1 RDGGVHAMGSLSQ
14 QNRRRRTNGA
24 DPARGRCTWALALG
38 MVAAFLFP
46 QVVHAQADPAQYIR
60 NRSFSIP
67 FSATPG
73 ARPIKEVRLYA
84 SEGPGSVW
92 KIEGNALPSDKMFR
106 FTAPRDGLYWFTV
119 QTIDVDNRAYPA
131 RLDQAEV
138 LQKVIVDTRPPSVS
152 LRQLPARSD
161 GISIEWVARDENLDV
176 NTLVL
181 EFRTPGG
188 QWQLVNCE
196 KAESGQVSWNPRG
209 NGPFEVRMQVRDRA
223 GNLGQDVRTV
233 SLGGGTGGASAGDYN
248 DNGSGGGSNLLPK
261 IVNSRRISLNYEIR
275 QKGKS
280 GISVVDL
287 YIFDYANRKWDK
299 YEQSLPEKGPFTVEV
314 AKEGTWG
321 FTLIAHSG
329 VGLGDPPPRATDI
342 PQVSIEVDET
352 KPDVKIDIPPV
363 VGTGVET
370 GYLTINWK
378 ATDNKPLGRQP
389 ITISYAEKADGPW
402 QPIKANLE
410 NIGRYVWPMPD
421 GLPFQFY
428 VKVECTDRAGN
439 VGSAITQ
446 ETVKV
451 DLVVPKISIS
461 AIDVISADK
470 ASGGTNGKQN
480 DYNDR

>member
-1 RDGGVHAMGSLSQ
+1 MASLSQ
-14 QNRRRRTNGA
+14 DEGSRRMSGA
-24 DPARGRCTWALALG
+24 KCARGCSSWSLACGLLALT
-38 MVAAFLFP
+38 LIP
-46 QVVHAQADPAQYIR
+46 QVVLAQADAPQYIR
-60 NRSFSIP
+60 NRSFTIP

-73 ARPIKEVRLYA
+73 ARPIKEMRLYA
-84 SEGPGSVW
+84 SEGPGTLW
-92 KIEGNALPSDKMFR
+92 KIEGNALPNDKLFR
-106 FTAPRDGLYWFTV
+106 FTAPRDGMYWFTV
-119 QTIDVDNRAYPA
+119 QTIDVDNRAFPP

-138 LQKVIVDTRPPSVS
+138 MQKVIVDTRPPSVS
-152 LRQLPARSD
+152 LRQLPGRGD

-196 KAESGQVSWNPRG
+196 KADSGQVSWNPRG
-209 NGPFEVRMQVRDRA
+209 NGPFEVRMQVRDKA
-223 GNLGQDVRTV
+223 GNLGQDVRSV
-233 SLGGGTGGASAGDYN
+233 NLGGGAAGVGAGAGEYN
-248 DNGSGGGSNLLPK
+248 DNGAGGNSNLLPK

-280 GISVVDL
+280 GISGVDL

-329 VGLGDPPPRATDI
+329 VGLGDPPPKATDT

-352 KPDVKIDIPPV
+352 KPEVKIDIPPV
-363 VGTGVET
+363 VGAGADT
-370 GYLTINWK
+370 GYLTINWT
-378 ATDNKPLGRQP
+378 ARDNKPLGRQP
-389 ITISYAEKADGPW
+389 ITISYAEKAEGPW
-402 QPIKANLE
+402 LPIKANLE

-421 GLPFQFY
+421 GLPFQFFI
-428 VKVECTDRAGN
+428 KVECTDRAGN
-439 VGSAITQ
+439 VGSALTQ

-451 DLVVPKISIS
+451 DLVVPKISIN
-461 AIDVISADK
+461 AIDVITADK
-470 ASGGTNGKQN
+470 AGGKPN
-480 DYNDR
+480 D